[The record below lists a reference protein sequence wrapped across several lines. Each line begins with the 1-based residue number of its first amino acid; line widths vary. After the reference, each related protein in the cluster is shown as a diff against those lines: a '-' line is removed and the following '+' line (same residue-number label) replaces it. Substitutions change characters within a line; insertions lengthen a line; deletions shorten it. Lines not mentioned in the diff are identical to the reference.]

1 MSAGES
7 ESDSDVGELMGE
19 VVEYPE
25 TIYVETPE
33 DEFGAVRLFKVTYLK
48 NHFIN

>member
-25 TIYVETPE
+25 TLYVETPE
-33 DEFGAVRLFKVTYLK
+33 DEFGAVST
-48 NHFIN
+48 INWNQTDELY